1 MKRALAQSNEE
12 LLRLNDKLNSMNSE
26 LNDKN
31 DELCEINNI
40 RSIILLSFSTCASAI
55 FIKWRSIRICCIK

>member
-40 RSIILLSFSTCASAI
+40 KEHYIAQFSTCASAI

>member
-40 RSIILLSFSTCASAI
+40 KEHYIAQFFDVCFSYI
-55 FIKWRSIRICCIK
+55 QKWRSIRICCIK